1 MYSTYH
7 NVLEKNQMMTP
18 PTIGL
23 TSSIVNDKLS
33 NITLEDN
40 SSGLFTMNED
50 KSAIQTKDGVPL
62 EASQF
67 KITSSNTEINNDD
80 KNAVNKSYC
89 DSNYVKNGITSLTLN
104 EISTNVNLFKW

>member
-40 SSGLFTMNED
+40 SSGLFAMNED
-50 KSAIQTKDGVPL
+50 KSAIQTKDGVP
-62 EASQF
+62 
-67 KITSSNTEINNDD
+67 
-80 KNAVNKSYC
+80 
-89 DSNYVKNGITSLTLN
+89 
-104 EISTNVNLFKW
+104 VNLVNLYAPRLGGHRRGRWPLYKIFFRMLGIEK

>member
-40 SSGLFTMNED
+40 SSGLFAMNED

-67 KITSSNTEINNDD
+67 KITSSNTEINEMILMLLTR
-80 KNAVNKSYC
+80 ATVI
-89 DSNYVKNGITSLTLN
+89 VITSRRL
-104 EISTNVNLFKW
+104 IH

>member
-40 SSGLFTMNED
+40 SSGLFAMNED
-50 KSAIQTKDGVPL
+50 NSAIQTKDGVPL

-67 KITSSNTEINNDD
+67 KITSSNTEINEMILMLLTR
-80 KNAVNKSYC
+80 ATVI
-89 DSNYVKNGITSLTLN
+89 VITSRRL
-104 EISTNVNLFKW
+104 IH